1 MKKNLVVLLVVIVLL
16 LLSAASFAGGYFKR
30 IDVLITGT
38 RIEVDGRIVETDTEP
53 FIYDNRTFV
62 PIRTI
67 AEALGCEVKW
77 DNEENKVI
85 ISKYKDFPECD
96 YLNGEIFVYG
106 MITKIDY
113 ENKTI
118 EIEQHIDDNT
128 VEITPVLTVKD
139 DVVIILQ
146 RNNEAMNIDFE
157 DLKCGDVLGAV
168 INKDGMVRGI
178 IMTV

>member
-1 MKKNLVVLLVVIVLL
+1 MKKTLSVLLVGIIL
-16 LLSAASFAGGYFKR
+16 LLSAASFAEGYFKR

-62 PIRTI
+62 PIRTVS
-67 AEALGCEVKW
+67 EALGCEVKW
-77 DNEENKVI
+77 NNGENKVI

-113 ENKTI
+113 ENRVI
-118 EIEQHIDDNT
+118 EVEQHIDDNT
-128 VEITPVLTVKD
+128 IEVTPVLTVKD

-146 RNNEAMNIDFE
+146 RNDKAMNIDFK
-157 DLKCGDVLGAV
+157 DLKCGDVLGIA
-168 INKDGMVRGI
+168 IDKDGMVRGI
-178 IMTV
+178 IMTL